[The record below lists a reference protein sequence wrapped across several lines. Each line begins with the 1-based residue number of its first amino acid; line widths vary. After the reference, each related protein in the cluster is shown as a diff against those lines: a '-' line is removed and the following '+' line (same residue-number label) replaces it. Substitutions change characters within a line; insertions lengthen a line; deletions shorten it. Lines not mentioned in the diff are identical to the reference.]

1 MTKFEQLVEYV
12 INDDEAKAKA
22 LFHDIVVEKSREIYE
37 DLMQADE
44 EEDED
49 SMEEGME
56 PEADAADNLMSEV
69 EMDETGMSEEEDEF
83 AGDEADDEIDAEAG
97 DDEMGDMDD
106 MGGGEEGGAEP
117 ATKDDVLNLEDKLDQ
132 LMAEFEELLGAEN
145 NDMGD
150 DMDADMG
157 DEELAPGAG
166 GDAYAVDDTS
176 EFGSDELAEAVN
188 LKAAPKPVTS
198 EEGNTYKKSPVAA
211 NAGAKGA
218 LAKPVSSG
226 TNEGGRH
233 DSSAYSNSSKELI
246 GKVGNSPAGA
256 TQNLKPATKPHLAQA
271 TGVNTKSPVAK
282 S

>member
-1 MTKFEQLVEYV
+1 
-12 INDDEAKAKA
+12 
-22 LFHDIVVEKSREIYE
+22 
-37 DLMQADE
+37 
-44 EEDED
+44 
-49 SMEEGME
+49 
-56 PEADAADNLMSEV
+56 
-69 EMDETGMSEEEDEF
+69 
-83 AGDEADDEIDAEAG
+83 
-97 DDEMGDMDD
+97 
-106 MGGGEEGGAEP
+106 
-117 ATKDDVLNLEDKLDQ
+117 
-132 LMAEFEELLGAEN
+132 MAEFEQLLDTEN
-145 NDMGD
+145 DDMGD

-166 GDAYAVDDTS
+166 GDAYAVDDTA

-271 TGVNTKSPVAK
+271 TDVNTRTPFPKS
-282 S
+282 

>member
-37 DLMQADE
+37 DLMQDEAE
-44 EEDED
+44 EEEGV
-49 SMEEGME
+49 EEGME
-56 PEADAADNLMSEV
+56 PDADAADDLMADV
-69 EMDETGMSEEEDEF
+69 EMDETGMTEADDEM
-83 AGDEADDEIDAEAG
+83 ADDEADDEIDA
-97 DDEMGDMDD
+97 DDEMADMDAMDD
-106 MGGGEEGGAEP
+106 MADEEGGAEP

-132 LMAEFEELLGAEN
+132 LMAEFEQLLDTEN

-166 GDAYAVDDTS
+166 GDAYAVDDTA

-198 EEGNTYKKSPVAA
+198 EEGGTYKKSPVAA
-211 NAGAKGA
+211 NAGANGA

-226 TNEGGRH
+226 ANEGGRH
-233 DSSAYSNSSKELI
+233 DSSAYTNSSKELI

-271 TGVNTKSPVAK
+271 TGVNTKSPVK

>member
-37 DLMQADE
+37 DLMQE
-44 EEDED
+44 EEEGV
-49 SMEEGME
+49 EEGME
-56 PEADAADNLMSEV
+56 PQADAADDLMADV
-69 EMDETGMSEEEDEF
+69 EMDETGMTEAEDEM
-83 AGDEADDEIDAEAG
+83 ADDEADDEIDA
-97 DDEMGDMDD
+97 DDEMADMDAMDD
-106 MGGGEEGGAEP
+106 MAGEDSGAEP

-132 LMAEFEELLGAEN
+132 LMAEFEQLLDTEN
-145 NDMGD
+145 DDMGD

-166 GDAYAVDDTS
+166 GDAYAVDDTA

-271 TGVNTKSPVAK
+271 TGVNTRTPFPKS
-282 S
+282 

>member
-37 DLMQADE
+37 DLMQDEAE
-44 EEDED
+44 EEGV
-49 SMEEGME
+49 EEGME
-56 PEADAADNLMSEV
+56 PQADAADDLMSEV
-69 EMDETGMSEEEDEF
+69 EMDETGMTEEEDEF
-83 AGDEADDEIDAEAG
+83 AGDEADDEMDADA
-97 DDEMGDMDD
+97 DMDADMDD
-106 MGGGEEGGAEP
+106 MDNMDDMGGEEGGAEP

-132 LMAEFEELLGAEN
+132 LMAEFEQLLDTEN
-145 NDMGD
+145 G
-150 DMDADMG
+150 DMDADMDDMG

-166 GDAYAVDDTS
+166 GDAYATDDTA
-176 EFGSDELAEAVN
+176 EFGSDELAEAVT

-226 TNEGGRH
+226 ANDGGRH
-233 DSSAYSNSSKELI
+233 DAPGVYGNSSKELI

-271 TGVNTKSPVAK
+271 TGVNTKSPVK

>member
-1 MTKFEQLVEYV
+1 
-12 INDDEAKAKA
+12 
-22 LFHDIVVEKSREIYE
+22 
-37 DLMQADE
+37 
-44 EEDED
+44 
-49 SMEEGME
+49 
-56 PEADAADNLMSEV
+56 
-69 EMDETGMSEEEDEF
+69 MDETGMTEEEDEM
-83 AGDEADDEIDAEAG
+83 AGDEADDEMDA
-97 DDEMGDMDD
+97 DDEMADMDAMDD
-106 MGGGEEGGAEP
+106 MGGEEGGAEP
-117 ATKDDVLNLEDKLDQ
+117 ATKDDVVNLEDKLDQ
-132 LMAEFEELLGAEN
+132 LMAEFEEVLGADN
-145 NDMGD
+145 GDMGD

-166 GDAYAVDDTS
+166 GDAYAVDDTA

-226 TNEGGRH
+226 ANEGGRH

-271 TGVNTKSPVAK
+271 TGVNTKSPVK

>member
-37 DLMQADE
+37 DLMQE
-44 EEDED
+44 EEEGV
-49 SMEEGME
+49 EEGME
-56 PEADAADNLMSEV
+56 PQADAADDLMADV
-69 EMDETGMSEEEDEF
+69 EMDETGMTEAEDEM
-83 AGDEADDEIDAEAG
+83 ADDEADDEIDA
-97 DDEMGDMDD
+97 DDEMADMDAMDD
-106 MGGGEEGGAEP
+106 MAGEDSGAEP

-132 LMAEFEELLGAEN
+132 LMAEFEQLLDTEN
-145 NDMGD
+145 D
-150 DMDADMG
+150 DMG

-166 GDAYAVDDTS
+166 GDAYAVDDTA

-226 TNEGGRH
+226 TNDGGRH
-233 DSSAYSNSSKELI
+233 DAPGVYGNSSKELI

-256 TQNLKPATKPHLAQA
+256 TQRLTPATKPHLAQA
-271 TGVNTKSPVAK
+271 TGVNTKSPV
-282 S
+282 SQS

>member
-44 EEDED
+44 EEEGV
-49 SMEEGME
+49 EEGME
-56 PEADAADNLMSEV
+56 PQADAADDLMSEV

-106 MGGGEEGGAEP
+106 MGGEEGGAEP

-132 LMAEFEELLGAEN
+132 LMAEFEQLLGADN
-145 NDMGD
+145 GDMGD

-166 GDAYAVDDTS
+166 GDAYAVDDTA

-226 TNEGGRH
+226 ANEGGRH

-256 TQNLKPATKPHLAQA
+256 TQRLTPATKPHLAQA
-271 TGVNTKSPVAK
+271 TGVNTKSPVK

>member
-44 EEDED
+44 EEEGV
-49 SMEEGME
+49 EEGME
-56 PEADAADNLMSEV
+56 PQADADDDLMADG
-69 EMDETGMSEEEDEF
+69 EMDETGMTEEEDEM
-83 AGDEADDEIDAEAG
+83 AGDEADDEMDA
-97 DDEMGDMDD
+97 DDEMADMDAMDD
-106 MGGGEEGGAEP
+106 MGGEEGGAEP
-117 ATKDDVLNLEDKLDQ
+117 ATKDDVLNLEDNLDQ
-132 LMAEFEELLGAEN
+132 LMAEFEQLLDTDNG
-145 NDMGD
+145 DMGD

-166 GDAYAVDDTS
+166 GDAYAVDDTA

-271 TGVNTKSPVAK
+271 TGVNTKSPVK

>member
-37 DLMQADE
+37 DLMQDEAE
-44 EEDED
+44 EEEGV
-49 SMEEGME
+49 EEGME
-56 PEADAADNLMSEV
+56 PQADAADDLMADV
-69 EMDETGMSEEEDEF
+69 EMDETGMTEAEDEM
-83 AGDEADDEIDAEAG
+83 ADDEADDEIDA
-97 DDEMGDMDD
+97 DDEMADMDAMDD
-106 MGGGEEGGAEP
+106 MAGEDSGAEP

-132 LMAEFEELLGAEN
+132 LMAEFEQLLDTEN
-145 NDMGD
+145 DDMGD

-166 GDAYAVDDTS
+166 GDAYAVDDTA

-271 TGVNTKSPVAK
+271 TGVNTRTPFPKS
-282 S
+282 

>member
-1 MTKFEQLVEYV
+1 MT
-12 INDDEAKAKA
+12 
-22 LFHDIVVEKSREIYE
+22 
-37 DLMQADE
+37 E
-44 EEDED
+44 EEDE
-49 SMEEGME
+49 M
-56 PEADAADNLMSEV
+56 
-69 EMDETGMSEEEDEF
+69 
-83 AGDEADDEIDAEAG
+83 AGDEADDEMDA
-97 DDEMGDMDD
+97 DDEMADMDAMDD
-106 MGGGEEGGAEP
+106 MGGEEGGAEP

-132 LMAEFEELLGAEN
+132 LMAEFEQLLDTDNG
-145 NDMGD
+145 DMGD

-166 GDAYAVDDTS
+166 GDAYAVDDTA

-218 LAKPVSSG
+218 LATPVSSG
-226 TNEGGRH
+226 ANDGGRH
-233 DSSAYSNSSKELI
+233 DAPGVYGNSSKELI

-271 TGVNTKSPVAK
+271 TGVNTTSPVSK
-282 S
+282 SKS

>member
-37 DLMQADE
+37 DLMQDE
-44 EEDED
+44 EGV
-49 SMEEGME
+49 EEGME
-56 PEADAADNLMSEV
+56 PDADAADALIKGV
-69 EMDETGMSEEEDEF
+69 EMDETGMMEADDEM
-83 AGDEADDEIDAEAG
+83 ADDEADDEMDA
-97 DDEMGDMDD
+97 DDEMADMDAMDD
-106 MGGGEEGGAEP
+106 MAGEEGGAEP

-132 LMAEFEELLGAEN
+132 LMAEFEQLLDTEN

-166 GDAYAVDDTS
+166 GDAYAMDDTA

-211 NAGAKGA
+211 NAGAKNA

-226 TNEGGRH
+226 ANEGGRH

-271 TGVNTKSPVAK
+271 TGVNTKSPVK

>member
-37 DLMQADE
+37 DLMQDE
-44 EEDED
+44 EEEEGV
-49 SMEEGME
+49 EEGME
-56 PEADAADNLMSEV
+56 PQADAADDLMSDV
-69 EMDETGMSEEEDEF
+69 EMDETGMTEEEDEF
-83 AGDEADDEIDAEAG
+83 AGDEADDEMDADANMDAG
-97 DDEMGDMDD
+97 DDMGGMDD
-106 MGGGEEGGAEP
+106 MGGEEGGAEP

-132 LMAEFEELLGAEN
+132 LMAEFEQLLDTEN
-145 NDMGD
+145 EEHG
-150 DMDADMG
+150 DMDDMG

-166 GDAYAVDDTS
+166 GDAYATDDTA
-176 EFGSDELAEAVN
+176 EFGNDELAEAVN

-218 LAKPVSSG
+218 LAKPVSAG
-226 TNEGGRH
+226 ANDGGRH
-233 DSSAYSNSSKELI
+233 DAPGVYGNSSKELI

-271 TGVNTKSPVAK
+271 TGVNTKSPVK

>member
-37 DLMQADE
+37 DLMQDE
-44 EEDED
+44 AEEDGLEED
-49 SMEEGME
+49 MGG
-56 PEADAADNLMSEV
+56 DAADRLIKGV
-69 EMDETGMSEEEDEF
+69 EMDETGMMEEEDEV
-83 AGDEADDEIDAEAG
+83 ADDEADDETDAEANM
-97 DDEMGDMDD
+97 DDMDD
-106 MGGGEEGGAEP
+106 MDDMGGEEGGAEP

-132 LMAEFEELLGAEN
+132 LMAEFEELLDTEN
-145 NDMGD
+145 DDMGD

-226 TNEGGRH
+226 ANEGGRH

-271 TGVNTKSPVAK
+271 TGVNTKSPV
-282 S
+282 SQS